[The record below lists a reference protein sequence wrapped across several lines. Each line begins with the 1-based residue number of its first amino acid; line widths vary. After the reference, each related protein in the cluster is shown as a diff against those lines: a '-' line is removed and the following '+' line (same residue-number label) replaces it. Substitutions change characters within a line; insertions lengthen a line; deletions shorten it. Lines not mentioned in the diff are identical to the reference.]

1 MNFQLSLSQ
10 KLDQNNPYFERLKK
24 NPKKNFA
31 NISQVLCFP
40 IAHNVSLLELVA
52 AYGKLFFHNRP
63 SEVMKSKRTIYR
75 KTSHEF

>member
-1 MNFQLSLSQ
+1 VISSNSSQ
-10 KLDQNNPYFERLKK
+10 DFGGGIFIELNVGIVRF
-24 NPKKNFA
+24 F
-31 NISQVLCFP
+31 I
-40 IAHNVSLLELVA
+40 IAGNVSLLELVA